1 MTTASKDV
9 AATGNEDWGQQQ
21 SRTVTWHDPTPT
33 VARGLSMP
41 GIDYLKAMIA
51 RELPPPPMARLM
63 QFDLVD
69 VEPGKVVVTCEPD
82 ASMYNP
88 NGAIH
93 GGLVCTVLDSV
104 AGLALHSTLPAGKG
118 YTSIEIKVNYL
129 KPVRLDAGPLSATG
143 TVVKSGA
150 RVGFAEG
157 VVTDA
162 SGKVVA
168 TATSTLLI
176 FDL

>member
-1 MTTASKDV
+1 M
-9 AATGNEDWGQQQ
+9 
-21 SRTVTWHDPTPT
+21 
-33 VARGLSMP
+33 
-41 GIDYLKAMIA
+41 
-51 RELPPPPMARLM
+51 
-63 QFDLVD
+63 
-69 VEPGKVVVTCEPD
+69 
-82 ASMYNP
+82 
-88 NGAIH
+88 
-93 GGLVCTVLDSV
+93 
-104 AGLALHSTLPAGKG
+104 PAGKG

-150 RVGFAEG
+150 RVGFTEG
-157 VVTDA
+157 VVTDG

>member
-1 MTTASKDV
+1 MTTASKDA
-9 AATGNEDWGQQQ
+9 AATGNVDWGRQQ
-21 SRTVTWHDPTPT
+21 SRTVTWHDPAPT
-33 VARGLSMP
+33 VERGLSMP

-51 RELPPPPMARLM
+51 GELPPPPMARLM

-69 VEPGKVVVTCEPD
+69 VEPGKVAVTCEPD
-82 ASMYNP
+82 ASMYYP
-88 NGAIH
+88 NGASH
-93 GGLVCTVLDSV
+93 GGLVGTVLDSV

-150 RVGFAEG
+150 RVGFTEG

-162 SGKVVA
+162 TGKVVA